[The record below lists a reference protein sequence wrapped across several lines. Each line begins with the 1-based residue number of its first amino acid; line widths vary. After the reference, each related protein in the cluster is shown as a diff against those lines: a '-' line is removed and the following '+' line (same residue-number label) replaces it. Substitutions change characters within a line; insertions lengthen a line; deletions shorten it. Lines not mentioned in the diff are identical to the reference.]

1 MNKIFLIGNL
11 TRDTDTKTTP
21 NGIQVCS
28 FTIAV
33 KSKGKSARGDEIVQ
47 YFNCSAWRGLAD
59 ICSRYLSKGKK
70 VYVSGELFVRTYSAK
85 DGTTKVSL
93 DVQVAEVEFLS
104 PKSESNEEQSGADA
118 SGFTDVSSDDVPF
131 M

>member
-11 TRDTDTKTTP
+11 TRDTDMKTTP

-33 KSKGKSARGDEIVQ
+33 KSKGKTAGGEDVVQ

-70 VYVSGELFVRTYSAK
+70 VYVSGELFVRTYTAK
-85 DGTTKVSL
+85 DSTTKVSL

-104 PKSESNEEQSGADA
+104 PKSESNEEQPSADA
-118 SGFTDVSSDDVPF
+118 NGFTDIDKSEIPF
-131 M
+131 